1 MASFELVRPRPPI
14 MDPKAVIN
22 AWNDWP
28 AIKRFTY
35 ALTGGAMVGGIG
47 GAIACFHYDIPV
59 TTRADTYWSV
69 FRKTAKILLRSSIAG
84 AAAAGSFQAV
94 KDLTDDKVG
103 RQTAWGTIAGG
114 FTGGFLFMATH
125 GALKSGLV
133 AGTLMAIG
141 ATYFEHFNGIVGNE
155 SQLKEKDMEGWDINN
170 KFRVLLH
177 EENKEKREALRQKE
191 FDALKQL

>member
-1 MASFELVRPRPPI
+1 

-35 ALTGGAMVGGIG
+35 AVTGGAMVGGVG

-69 FRKTAKILLRSSIAG
+69 FRKTAKILLRSSLAG
-84 AAAAGSFQAV
+84 AAAAGGFQAV
-94 KDLTDDKVG
+94 RDLTDDKVG

-114 FTGGFLFMATH
+114 FTGGFLFMATR
-125 GALKSGLV
+125 AFPYELTSCSSLPES
-133 AGTLMAIG
+133 GTLSGFYLVSTAP
-141 ATYFEHFNGIVGNE
+141 T
-155 SQLKEKDMEGWDINN
+155 DM
-170 KFRVLLH
+170 RV
-177 EENKEKREALRQKE
+177 
-191 FDALKQL
+191 